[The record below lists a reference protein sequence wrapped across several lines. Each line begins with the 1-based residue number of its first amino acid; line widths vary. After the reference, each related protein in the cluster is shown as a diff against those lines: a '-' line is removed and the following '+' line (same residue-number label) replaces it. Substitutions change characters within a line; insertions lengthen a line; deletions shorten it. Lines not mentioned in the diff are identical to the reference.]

1 MKNINPVK
9 TLWPGKSFMVE
20 EGKYYWPPTEAG
32 GEFIP
37 FSADEMAKVEVE
49 LGKLQKEWDSLEY
62 SRRRAREYDALN
74 QFELMTD
81 DAANSTT
88 THADAI
94 SAVKAKWPKD
104 NSGPV
109 E

>member
-49 LGKLQKEWDSLEY
+49 LEKLQKE
-62 SRRRAREYDALN
+62 
-74 QFELMTD
+74 
-81 DAANSTT
+81 
-88 THADAI
+88 
-94 SAVKAKWPKD
+94 
-104 NSGPV
+104 
-109 E
+109 

>member
-49 LGKLQKEWDSLEY
+49 LEKLQKEWDALEY
-62 SRRRAREYDALN
+62 SRKRYHEYPDWNTQLAKIY
-74 QFELMTD
+74 D
-81 DAANSTT
+81 DGVEKWKTEMV
-88 THADAI
+88 DP
-94 SAVKAKWPKD
+94 VKKKWPKD